1 MLSESMP
8 ILCGS
13 IASFEL
19 LMAKWERLGKEHPE
33 LQYWTRVGLL
43 WVQKYYKQMDDTDAY
58 VIAMGRSLFSDYSVT
73 ESHYANSLSIV
84 LNPAIRF
91 SWIQRKWDSI
101 YIQRSK
107 KIMLD
112 VVSA

>member
-1 MLSESMP
+1 MSSESTP
-8 ILCGS
+8 VLCGS

-19 LMAKWERLGKEHPE
+19 LMTKWEQLGEEHPD
-33 LQYWTRVGLL
+33 LQYWTRIGLR
-43 WVQKYYKQMDDTDAY
+43 WARKYYNRMDDTDAY

-73 ESHYANSLSIV
+73 ESHYANLLSIV
-84 LNPAIRF
+84 LNPAICF
-91 SWIQRKWDSI
+91 SWIQREWDST

-112 VVSA
+112 LVSA